1 MRRQFL
7 RGAWG
12 FCCAAG
18 AGGAY
23 SGPPAFGGDDSQY
36 LRLTYSYLNQTMLR
50 RLFIAA
56 TAAFVLSLTTA
67 CSQDEIAQSALRL
80 EQRISGLERK
90 SIQIGD
96 HQITYLEGGQG
107 PAMVMLHGITADS
120 GNWTRF
126 ARHFTANYHV
136 IIPDL
141 PGFGDSTR
149 NTTGNYGI
157 PAQSARLHAL
167 VQALGVQQFH
177 LVGNSMGGY
186 IGAYYAAQHP
196 KEVLSLGLFD
206 AAGVDAPTQS
216 QFMKDLYAGKNQMLP
231 NDRDDYKRVLQ
242 LVMQDPPYIPGFI
255 LDGLADKALEHRAFN
270 GMVFA
275 QLQQE
280 NLDLAPYL
288 PKITAPTLLLWGAH
302 DRVLDISAIP
312 VFQKYLTASKTTV
325 SILPDVGHLP
335 MLEQPA
341 ETAKRYA
348 AFLGS

>member
-1 MRRQFL
+1 
-7 RGAWG
+7 
-12 FCCAAG
+12 
-18 AGGAY
+18 
-23 SGPPAFGGDDSQY
+23 
-36 LRLTYSYLNQTMLR
+36 MLR
-50 RLFIAA
+50 RLLIAA
-56 TAAFVLSLTTA
+56 SAAFVLSLTTA
-67 CSQDEIAQSALRL
+67 CSQDEFAQSALHL
-80 EQRISGLERK
+80 EQKVSRLERK
-90 SIQIGD
+90 SIQVGD

-126 ARHFTANYHV
+126 ARYFTGNYHV

-149 NTTGNYGI
+149 IPTASYGI
-157 PAQSARLHAL
+157 PAQSERLHAL

-186 IGAYYAAQHP
+186 IGAYYAAQYP

-216 QFMKDLYAGKNQMLP
+216 QFMKDLYAGNNQMLP
-231 NDRDDYKRVLQ
+231 QDRDDYRRVLK
-242 LVMQDPPYIPGFI
+242 LVMEDPPYIPGFI
-255 LDGLADKALEHRAFN
+255 LNSLADRALEHREFN
-270 GMVFA
+270 RKVFA
-275 QLQQE
+275 ELQQQ
-280 NLDLAPYL
+280 NLNLAPYL
-288 PKITAPTLLLWGAH
+288 PKITAPTLLLWGEH
-302 DRVLDISAIP
+302 DRVLDVSAIP

-325 SILPDVGHLP
+325 SILPAVGHLP

-341 ETAKRYA
+341 ETAKRYT

>member
-1 MRRQFL
+1 
-7 RGAWG
+7 
-12 FCCAAG
+12 
-18 AGGAY
+18 
-23 SGPPAFGGDDSQY
+23 
-36 LRLTYSYLNQTMLR
+36 MLR

-56 TAAFVLSLTTA
+56 SAACVLSLTTA

-80 EQRISGLERK
+80 EQRLSGLERK

-96 HQITYLEGGQG
+96 HQVTYLEGGQG

-126 ARHFTANYHV
+126 ARHFTGNYRV

-141 PGFGDSTR
+141 PGFGDSSRIQTAS
-149 NTTGNYGI
+149 YSI
-157 PAQSARLHAL
+157 PAQSARVHAL

-186 IGAYYAAQHP
+186 IGAYYAAQNP
-196 KEVLSLGLFD
+196 QVVLSLGLFD

-216 QFMKDLYAGKNQMLP
+216 QFIKDLYAGKENQMLP
-231 NDRDDYKRVLQ
+231 QDRDDYKRVLA

-255 LDGLADKALEHRAFN
+255 LNGLADKALEHREFN
-270 GMVFA
+270 RKVFA
-275 QLQQE
+275 ELQQQ

-288 PKITAPTLLLWGAH
+288 PKITAPTLLLWGEH
-302 DRVLDISAIP
+302 DRVLDISAIA
-312 VFQKYLTASKTTV
+312 VFQKHLTASKTSV
-325 SILPDVGHLP
+325 SIVPDVGHLP

-348 AFLGS
+348 AFLDS